1 MSLNT
6 LLSSMV
12 PVVVVS
18 RTHALL
24 RWVGVPVRLL
34 PDPDQI
40 ALTVLVTLL
49 TLALS
54 WLLIGRR
61 QRRKQRFLLHE
72 LALARMRVEELET
85 IMGTLSTA
93 RPATRRSGTLTYAR
107 ARTQRTW
114 SKRSCRGVPK
124 ASARFACGWT
134 GRLTAFIMGT

>member
-40 ALTVLVTLL
+40 ALTVLVTLF
-49 TLALS
+49 TLAVS

-61 QRRKQRFLLHE
+61 QRRKQRFLLRE
-72 LALARMRVEELET
+72 LELARMRVEELET
-85 IMGTLSTA
+85 IMGA
-93 RPATRRSGTLTYAR
+93 RLGLQGCADTPCAR
-107 ARTQRTW
+107 MQRTW
-114 SKRSCRGVPK
+114 SKKSCRDAPR
-124 ASARFACGWT
+124 ASARSVCGWT
-134 GRLTAFIMGT
+134 ARLTCSTTAT